1 MTGAEAH
8 LNTSFKHFV
17 LFERQFSLLS
27 KKEEL
32 PLRKLIKRLLEEDE
46 EEPSVDLR
54 EESGSVRHLPKELQ
68 SH

>member
-46 EEPSVDLR
+46 EEPPVDMC